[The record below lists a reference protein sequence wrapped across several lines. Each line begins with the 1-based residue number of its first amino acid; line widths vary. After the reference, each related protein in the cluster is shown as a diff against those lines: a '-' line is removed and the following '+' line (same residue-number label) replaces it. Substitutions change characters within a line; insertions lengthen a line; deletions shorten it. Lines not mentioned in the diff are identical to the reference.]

1 MRTEALENLCSA
13 GRIPLVGYT
22 PVFAGK
28 SDAVGSVCDLNAFA
42 GSQGS
47 MDNRLR
53 YDPARR
59 KGKSPGDGTGRGNR
73 SKKIVRLKRSEQN
86 NS

>member
-13 GRIPLVGYT
+13 GGTLLVGYT

-42 GSQGS
+42 VSQGS
-47 MDNRLR
+47 MDNRRR

-59 KGKSPGDGTGRGNR
+59 KGNLPVTERAEENVP
-73 SKKIVRLKRSEQN
+73 KKLYA
-86 NS
+86 